1 MAKVQRLK
9 PAHKIYE
16 RLIWDQDCISGAN
29 FVIGYEDRFLGI
41 MEATRE
47 EFESEEIPF
56 HRIRYFKD
64 VETGQHIWDRE
75 KRIDLITRNYA
86 NTFTLE
92 NDSSSLSKKPSLNSL
107 EHSNIHSSSSYSVN
121 KYSDSNQNS
130 KELSYNNKNSW
141 EQQSRTIPVFS
152 TKSKKNYLKRR
163 RKKHRLREL
172 SEARQRTEEE
182 ERIEAEHDQ
191 MYEDKMREVEERI
204 LRFQQFQIVRI

>member
-75 KRIDLITRNYA
+75 KRIDLITR
-86 NTFTLE
+86 
-92 NDSSSLSKKPSLNSL
+92 
-107 EHSNIHSSSSYSVN
+107 I
-121 KYSDSNQNS
+121 
-130 KELSYNNKNSW
+130 
-141 EQQSRTIPVFS
+141 
-152 TKSKKNYLKRR
+152 RR

-204 LRFQQFQIVRI
+204 LRFQQFQIRILFSCNVNTFYFI